1 MGKFNPF
8 GCAVLVGASVV
19 ALVIWVPAYMDVNEY
34 PSHLKARKRLVN
46 FSKMCAVLTA
56 RGESANLADLNPAEL
71 TMPLKGMGGEYRI
84 RVNNNEL
91 SKPCSDAVLTA
102 VPSNPSLPT
111 FGIDLG
117 GSKTSCSL
125 GQSSSNIFADICRD
139 GSWETRIDRM

>member
-8 GCAVLVGASVV
+8 GCAVLVGVSAVGL
-19 ALVIWVPAYMDVNEY
+19 AIWVPMYMDINEY
-34 PSHLKARKRLVN
+34 PSHLEARRRLVN
-46 FSKMCAVLTA
+46 FSKHCAVLNA
-56 RGESANLADLNPAEL
+56 RGENANLADLNLAEL
-71 TMPLKGMGGEYRI
+71 KQPMKGMGGEYRI
-84 RVNNNEL
+84 PVNDNEL

-111 FGIDLG
+111 FSIHLG
-117 GSKTSCSL
+117 GIKASCSL